1 MFAKKI
7 VVAYNDTDL
16 SNDLLSYVHTLL
28 KLDPSIEL
36 DIIFSYE
43 SPLKV
48 QTPFNPNYDD
58 ANFEMEEL
66 AQRVITKGEER
77 FAELPN
83 NVQGYVYS
91 ESPANAIL
99 DHTEQSG
106 ADLIIIGNR
115 GFSGLREFV
124 SSVSRTVQSKAKVP
138 VLIFP
143 KFDDEDQDEDP
154 EIEAE

>member
-16 SNDLLSYVHTLL
+16 SNDLLDYVHGILE
-28 KLDPSIEL
+28 LDKEMAL

-48 QTPFNPNYDD
+48 HTPFNPNYDD

-66 AQRVITKGEER
+66 ANKVIAKGENK
-77 FAELPN
+77 FADLPN
-83 NVQGYVYS
+83 KIQSFIYS

-124 SSVSRTVQSKAKVP
+124 SSVSRTVQSKSKVP

-143 KFDDEDQDEDP
+143 KFEPEEEEDP
-154 EIEAE
+154 EIPAD